1 VAFGDQIADDIT
13 DSILQKCRM
22 DTPSVFIAA
31 QLEDGNII
39 NIEATPIGEQQ
50 VAIPTIPF
58 KDIKAS
64 IVSVS
69 KEIADALQ
77 QVQPSKASVKFG
89 FEVALKEGELT
100 ALLVKGSGK
109 ANLEI
114 TLEWSNSD
122 KPVA

>member
-1 VAFGDQIADDIT
+1 MPQPLQTVIT
-13 DSILQKCRM
+13 GLIRQEMFMSNQ
-22 DTPSVFIAA
+22 SVFIPV
-31 QLEDGNII
+31 QLEDGTVITV
-39 NIEATPIGEQQ
+39 EATPIGEQQ

-64 IVSVS
+64 IISVS
-69 KEIADALQ
+69 KEISDALS

-89 FEVALKEGELT
+89 FEVAFKEGELT

-114 TLEWSNSD
+114 TLEWS
-122 KPVA
+122 K